1 MDTKNNWSERQREIL
16 SVGIKILSDEGAKS
30 LTLKRIGE
38 IIGISEA
45 AIYRHFSGKK
55 ELLLSLHGYVK
66 SQVTQRL
73 ASFLISGEHSEKHL
87 ELLLVE
93 IISYFKENKGISLI
107 FLSESIYHNDPDMKV
122 ALKELISGIKS
133 IIKNLIESGMEKGHF
148 RKDINPDVA
157 AIMIMGIVQ
166 ISMIHLVIGG
176 MDFEPSLL
184 VKNFMPLILK
194 GISD

>member
-1 MDTKNNWSERQREIL
+1 MEAQKNWSERQKEIL
-16 SVGIKILSDEGAKS
+16 AVGLKILADEGAKS

-38 IIGISEA
+38 VIGISEA

-55 ELLLSLHGYVK
+55 ELLLSLHFYVK

-73 ASFLISGEHSEKHL
+73 APFLTSEEHSEKHL

-107 FLSESIYHNDPDMKV
+107 FLSESIYHNDPDMKI

-148 RKDINPDVA
+148 KKDINPDIA

-176 MDFEPSLL
+176 VDFEPALF
-184 VKNFMPLILK
+184 VKNFMPVILN
-194 GISD
+194 GISN